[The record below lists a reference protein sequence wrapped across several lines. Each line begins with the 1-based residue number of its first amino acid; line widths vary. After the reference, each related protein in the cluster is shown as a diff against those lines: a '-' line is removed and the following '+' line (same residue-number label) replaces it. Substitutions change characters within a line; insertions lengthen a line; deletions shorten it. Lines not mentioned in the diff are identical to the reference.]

1 MSYFSNLFK
10 DKFNSP
16 LVREYIEKIIRE
28 MAELKH
34 KNYNEMQIINQRE
47 KEIKKIQEAL
57 VDLGIEVDEN
67 FDPEL
72 IDDEE
77 WR

>member
-1 MSYFSNLFK
+1 MSYFSDLFK
-10 DKFNSP
+10 DKYKSEV
-16 LVREYIEKIIRE
+16 LREYIEKIIRE
-28 MAELKH
+28 MAELKR
-34 KNYNEMQIINQRE
+34 KNHCEMTIINQRE

-57 VDLGIEVDEN
+57 IDLGIELGED

-72 IDDEE
+72 IEDEE

>member
-10 DKFNSP
+10 DKFNSQ

-28 MAELKH
+28 MAELKR
-34 KNYNEMQIINQRE
+34 KNYNEMAVINQRE
-47 KEIKKIQEAL
+47 KEILKIQEAL
-57 VDLGIEVDEN
+57 VDLGIEIGEN